1 MNNIVTTFFLGD
13 IPQSMWFLKERPQIH
28 NQIIRYELMRL
39 SLWGSVIQESSLLI
53 LEPYSLCMIFVLQG
67 KAPYKRTLV
76 TKVQWKLYYPCLTLT
91 SLLRRNNHVT
101 QGQAS
106 WKYRQALCDRLLI
119 FMQKSKTTKPL
130 HLSIFVLQQLVTN
143 GLAHWFLLPPSP
155 LYSRKNKIQ
164 FPNSGIRKKSKLQ
177 PRPSLQNKYPLFS

>member
-1 MNNIVTTFFLGD
+1 MNLRDCPYEEVLFRRAVC
-13 IPQSMWFLKERPQIH
+13 WFQNRTVYVWYL
-28 NQIIRYELMRL
+28 Y
-39 SLWGSVIQESSLLI
+39 
-53 LEPYSLCMIFVLQG
+53 C
-67 KAPYKRTLV
+67 KAKLRISGRWV

-91 SLLRRNNHVT
+91 SLLRRNNHVM